1 MKDNIITICKNDIY
15 FKRFI
20 HLNKST
26 HFNTFTLFEFISNE
40 LSNYYLSSNEV
51 SKKIINKLEEYIILE
66 EIISDEIVGYGNQ
79 FLHDI
84 DSLVFFVQ
92 NAIKNI
98 HEYDIDF
105 EDGSFNLSVE
115 NKFLW
120 SVMDRYNKYLKEND
134 LFTYHQAIN
143 FFIKNIEFDNKVQL
157 IGFNLDTPLNQL
169 IQDKFKTSKS
179 NSLKKDNDDY
189 IIQQFDN
196 ELQEFNC
203 ISDEIIRK
211 QLQGEK
217 IAIISEDINKIV
229 TTFYPTLTSQQTYN
243 KEANGQEPIKLN
255 VPNQT
260 ALSKSPIIRSIL
272 TFFDLHFGYY
282 VSVEKIRHFVV
293 TCFQIDLFLVSDLD
307 QKIKILKRH
316 GVKKI
321 NLKKFN
327 EIIES
332 TSLNKSCFEEIA
344 KLQSKLAI
352 ADWGTYLAKILES
365 NLFWRELK
373 INDALVDD
381 LSSFINLI
389 NKVNSVRKHKII
401 NYLEFK
407 KYLNIILSQTQKNF
421 FLSSN
426 TIDIYSLDDEVIS
439 DYDAIYL
446 IDFIDRKNQNSLRNP
461 LLPFYHLKKINDFNK
476 RKVFIQNQLNKL
488 SENGNLSISYSL
500 LTDNIENTI
509 ASSVSFKEVVKKKYS
524 KDYDF
529 LHENKTISLDND
541 HTGKTLPKEIKNIRG
556 LLERLQ
562 ICPRWAFYE
571 DVLQCKD
578 ESNHLTEEYS
588 PRLRGILIHE
598 VLHTIWKKL
607 KNFKN
612 LNKIDNLGEF
622 IRPILEMCLV
632 AKYEFSI
639 MGDSVKK
646 FEIEKCTALIQELLK
661 IEKKRFSFTI
671 QSLELKQQF
680 IHEEYVFDLIK
691 DRVDKDDN
699 GIHIIDY
706 KTGKLPTVKSWTD
719 VPIKNFQIPLYF
731 LFSDCDVSSLL
742 LYEINQK
749 RIAIKRFTFKEKE
762 QQMPDDIPQQ
772 FINKSYMD
780 IKKIWLDEIN
790 SLMQLYKQGYFPN
803 SFDKEEDL
811 TYCGNKILL
820 RLPEKKYQYEL

>member
-40 LSNYYLSSNEV
+40 LSNYYLSSNKV

-66 EIISDEIVGYGNQ
+66 EIITDEIVGYGNQ

-120 SVMDRYNKYLKEND
+120 SVMDRYNKYLNEND

-169 IQDKFKTSKS
+169 IRDKFKTLKS

-211 QLQGEK
+211 HLQGEK
-217 IAIISEDINKIV
+217 IAIISEDVNKIV
-229 TTFYPTLTSQQTYN
+229 TTFYPTLTSLQTYN
-243 KEANGQEPIKLN
+243 KEANGQEPIRLN

-260 ALSKSPIIRSIL
+260 ALSKSPIIRSIF

-307 QKIKILKRH
+307 QKIKMLKRH

-332 TSLNKSCFEEIA
+332 TPLNKSCFEEIA
-344 KLQSKLAI
+344 KLQSNLAI

-365 NLFWRELK
+365 NLFWSELK
-373 INDALVDD
+373 INDALVED

-389 NKVNSVRKHKII
+389 NKFNSVRKHKII

-407 KYLNIILSQTQKNF
+407 
-421 FLSSN
+421 
-426 TIDIYSLDDEVIS
+426 
-439 DYDAIYL
+439 
-446 IDFIDRKNQNSLRNP
+446 
-461 LLPFYHLKKINDFNK
+461 
-476 RKVFIQNQLNKL
+476 
-488 SENGNLSISYSL
+488 
-500 LTDNIENTI
+500 
-509 ASSVSFKEVVKKKYS
+509 
-524 KDYDF
+524 
-529 LHENKTISLDND
+529 
-541 HTGKTLPKEIKNIRG
+541 
-556 LLERLQ
+556 
-562 ICPRWAFYE
+562 
-571 DVLQCKD
+571 
-578 ESNHLTEEYS
+578 
-588 PRLRGILIHE
+588 
-598 VLHTIWKKL
+598 
-607 KNFKN
+607 
-612 LNKIDNLGEF
+612 
-622 IRPILEMCLV
+622 
-632 AKYEFSI
+632 
-639 MGDSVKK
+639 
-646 FEIEKCTALIQELLK
+646 
-661 IEKKRFSFTI
+661 
-671 QSLELKQQF
+671 
-680 IHEEYVFDLIK
+680 
-691 DRVDKDDN
+691 
-699 GIHIIDY
+699 
-706 KTGKLPTVKSWTD
+706 
-719 VPIKNFQIPLYF
+719 
-731 LFSDCDVSSLL
+731 
-742 LYEINQK
+742 
-749 RIAIKRFTFKEKE
+749 
-762 QQMPDDIPQQ
+762 
-772 FINKSYMD
+772 
-780 IKKIWLDEIN
+780 
-790 SLMQLYKQGYFPN
+790 
-803 SFDKEEDL
+803 
-811 TYCGNKILL
+811 
-820 RLPEKKYQYEL
+820 

>member
-40 LSNYYLSSNEV
+40 LSNYYLSSNKV

-120 SVMDRYNKYLKEND
+120 SVMDRYNKYLNEND

-169 IQDKFKTSKS
+169 IRDKFKTLKS

-211 QLQGEK
+211 HLQGEK
-217 IAIISEDINKIV
+217 IAIISEDVKKIV
-229 TTFYPTLTSQQTYN
+229 TTFYPTLTSLQTYN
-243 KEANGQEPIKLN
+243 KEANGQEPIRLN

-260 ALSKSPIIRSIL
+260 ALSQSPIIRSIF
-272 TFFDLHFGYY
+272 TFFDLRFGYY

-293 TCFQIDLFLVSDLD
+293 TCFQIDLFLVSDVD
-307 QKIKILKRH
+307 QKIKMLKRH

-332 TSLNKSCFEEIA
+332 TPLNKSCFEEIA
-344 KLQSKLAI
+344 KLQSNLAI

-365 NLFWRELK
+365 NLFWSELK
-373 INDALVDD
+373 INDALVED

-389 NKVNSVRKHKII
+389 NKFNSVRKHKII
-401 NYLEFK
+401 NYLQFK
-407 KYLNIILSQTQKNF
+407 KYLNIILNQTQKNF

-439 DYDAIYL
+439 HYDTIYL
-446 IDFIDRKNQNSLRNP
+446 VDFIDRKNQSSLRNP

-488 SENGNLSISYSL
+488 SEKGNLSISYSL

-529 LHENKTISLDND
+529 LHENKTLSLDND

-598 VLHTIWKKL
+598 ALHTIWKKL
-607 KNFKN
+607 KNFRN
-612 LNKIDNLGEF
+612 LNKIDNLDEF
-622 IRPILEMCLV
+622 IRPILEMCLE

-661 IEKKRFSFTI
+661 IEKKRFSFSI

-680 IHEEYVFDLIK
+680 IHGEYVFDLIK
-691 DRVDKDDN
+691 DRVDKDDK

-706 KTGKLPTVKSWTD
+706 KTGKLPTAKSWTD

-731 LFSDCDVSSLL
+731 LFSDSDVSSLL

-749 RIAIKRFTFKEKE
+749 KIAIKRFTFKEKE
-762 QQMPDDIPQQ
+762 QQMADDIPQQ

-780 IKKIWLDEIN
+780 LKKIWLDEIN

>member
-40 LSNYYLSSNEV
+40 LSNYYLSSNKV

-120 SVMDRYNKYLKEND
+120 SVMDRYNKYLNEND

-169 IQDKFKTSKS
+169 IQDKFKTLKS

-211 QLQGEK
+211 HLQGEK
-217 IAIISEDINKIV
+217 IAIISEDVNKIV
-229 TTFYPTLTSQQTYN
+229 TTFYPTLTSLQTYN
-243 KEANGQEPIKLN
+243 KEANGQEPIRLN

-260 ALSKSPIIRSIL
+260 ALSKSPIIRSIF

-307 QKIKILKRH
+307 QKIKMLKRH

-332 TSLNKSCFEEIA
+332 TPLNKSCFEEIV
-344 KLQSKLAI
+344 KLQSNLAI

-365 NLFWRELK
+365 NLFWSELK
-373 INDALVDD
+373 INDALVED

-389 NKVNSVRKHKII
+389 NKFNSVRKHKII

-407 KYLNIILSQTQKNF
+407 KYLNIILNQTQKNF

-439 DYDAIYL
+439 HYDTIYL
-446 IDFIDRKNQNSLRNP
+446 IDFIDRKNQSSLRNP

-488 SENGNLSISYSL
+488 SEKGNLSISYSL

-529 LHENKTISLDND
+529 LHENKTLSLDND

-598 VLHTIWKKL
+598 ALHTIWKKL

-622 IRPILEMCLV
+622 IRPILEMCLE

-661 IEKKRFSFTI
+661 IEKKRFSFSI

-680 IHEEYVFDLIK
+680 IHGEYVFDLIK
-691 DRVDKDDN
+691 DRVDKDDK

-706 KTGKLPTVKSWTD
+706 KTGKLPTAKSWTD

-731 LFSDCDVSSLL
+731 LFSDSDVSSLL

-749 RIAIKRFTFKEKE
+749 KIAIKRFTFKEKE
-762 QQMPDDIPQQ
+762 QQMADDIPQQ

-780 IKKIWLDEIN
+780 LKKIWLDEIN

>member
-40 LSNYYLSSNEV
+40 LSNYYLSSNKV

-66 EIISDEIVGYGNQ
+66 EIITDEIVGYGNQ

-272 TFFDLHFGYY
+272 TFFDLHFGHY

-307 QKIKILKRH
+307 QKIKMLKRH

-381 LSSFINLI
+381 LNSFINLI
-389 NKVNSVRKHKII
+389 NKVNSFRKHKII

-439 DYDAIYL
+439 HYDAIYL

-488 SENGNLSISYSL
+488 SEKGNLSISYSL

-529 LHENKTISLDND
+529 LHENKTISVDND

-671 QSLELKQQF
+671 ESLELKQQF

-731 LFSDCDVSSLL
+731 LFSDSDVSSLL

-762 QQMPDDIPQQ
+762 QQMADDIPQQ

-780 IKKIWLDEIN
+780 LKKIWLDEIN